1 MGTEIGAR
9 LSSYGAER
17 DKKILPRH
25 LRPWPLTSD
34 PKTNTSKIAGNTL
47 TKFKSN
53 WCRGCTDMARKLNN
67 KMFFFKKGPP

>member
-9 LSSYGAER
+9 LSNYGAER

-25 LRPWPLTSD
+25 LRPSPLTSD

-53 WCRGCTDMARKLNN
+53 WYRDCTDMARKWII
-67 KMFFFKKGPP
+67 KCFFKKGPP